1 MYQEQKKNNVRWSP
15 QKMIALMGERIN
27 DERSIYYWAY
37 KNNIPVFCPALIGK
51 FNKMFLILD
60 CAIGDMLF
68 SNSYKNEG
76 FILDTNSDL
85 IKINRMAMMSKKS
98 GSIILGGGLVK
109 HHIMNAN
116 IWRNGIDFGIY
127 ILFI

>member
-1 MYQEQKKNNVRWSP
+1 
-15 QKMIALMGERIN
+15 MIALMGERIN

-37 KNNIPVFCPALIGK
+37 KNNIPVFCPALIGT
-51 FNKMFLILD
+51 FNKIFLILD
-60 CAIGDMLF
+60 GAIGDMLF

-127 ILFI
+127 FLFI

>member
-1 MYQEQKKNNVRWSP
+1 MYQEQKKNNVIWSP

-37 KNNIPVFCPALIGK
+37 KNNIPVFCPALIGT
-51 FNKMFLILD
+51 FHKMFLILD
-60 CAIGDMLF
+60 GAIGDMLF

-127 ILFI
+127 FLFI

>member
-1 MYQEQKKNNVRWSP
+1 
-15 QKMIALMGERIN
+15 
-27 DERSIYYWAY
+27 
-37 KNNIPVFCPALIGK
+37 
-51 FNKMFLILD
+51 
-60 CAIGDMLF
+60 MLF